1 MDYLVPSYLRG
12 LLYGVMVESFSS
24 EHNARM
30 AAMDAATTSAKD
42 MIRDL
47 SLLYNRARQAA
58 ITQEITEVVSGANG
72 LKK

>member
-1 MDYLVPSYLRG
+1 MDFLVPSYLRG
-12 LLYGVMVESFSS
+12 LLFGIMVESFSG
-24 EHNARM
+24 EQNARM
-30 AAMDAATTSAKD
+30 MAKAAATPSAKD

-72 LKK
+72 S

>member
-1 MDYLVPSYLRG
+1 M
-12 LLYGVMVESFSS
+12 
-24 EHNARM
+24 
-30 AAMDAATTSAKD
+30 AMDAATTSAKD

-72 LKK
+72 S

>member
-1 MDYLVPSYLRG
+1 M
-12 LLYGVMVESFSS
+12 M
-24 EHNARM
+24 
-30 AAMDAATTSAKD
+30 AMDAATTSAKD

-72 LKK
+72 S